1 MKQIPQIT
9 PEVFSKDSEP
19 ETILAELLEQYRK
32 PSFGSMSKRDVDI
45 LMFIAM
51 QQLGIIDDENP
62 KIYYVMQLLH
72 VTRAKARN
80 LIYEVALRKA
90 ESEDKL
96 KTQLQKLL
104 NENILLKE
112 KEKVTLEIDNP
123 LVIDYLRNVLKDLKH
138 LTDGSFT
145 PELVKM
151 SYEAFADL
159 YMEVMKEEKEEK
171 LIKKELQKLG
181 ITESP
186 AQVICSILKDGLI
199 TTVATI
205 GGEPL
210 GKFSEQLIDRAI
222 KAYDEK
228 KRNSAKKS
236 KT

>member
-1 MKQIPQIT
+1 MIQIPQIT

-19 ETILAELLEQYRK
+19 ETILAELFEQYRK

-45 LMFIAM
+45 LMFTAM
-51 QQLGIIDDENP
+51 QDIGIIKENP
-62 KIYYVMQLLH
+62 NIYDVMQLLH

-96 KTQLQKLL
+96 KEQLRKLL
-104 NENILLKE
+104 DENFLLKE
-112 KEKVTLEIDNP
+112 KDKVTLEIDNP
-123 LVIDYLRNVLKDLKH
+123 LIIDYLRNELKNLKH

-159 YMEVMKEEKEEK
+159 YMEVMKGEKEEK
-171 LIKKELQKLG
+171 TIEKKLQKLG
-181 ITESP
+181 ITESSSH
-186 AQVICSILKDGLI
+186 VICSILKDGLI
-199 TTVATI
+199 SGVATV

-210 GKFSEQLIDRAI
+210 GRFSEQLINRAI
-222 KAYDEK
+222 KAYNK
-228 KRNSAKKS
+228 K
-236 KT
+236 KTQK